1 MSRAKFG
8 LSKILKLTSSRSGQP
23 PRAGQAH
30 CHDSISL
37 GGLPGLLLHLSSP
50 TLQKSSESAGYSH
63 RSPGRCP
70 IPLWKTLALKTVS
83 GILPGMTCSFSLCH
97 LRSHWHGDDP
107 QCREAYL
114 SWVSGSTLSS
124 QITHLL
130 GAVDWPW
137 CTCCHGDQNSYLVER
152 SSLPQNLAHILVL
165 WEYYLSSPVEDK
177 RGESHSV

>member
-130 GAVDWPW
+130 GAVTDLDAPVVMETKIVIWRKGPVSLKTLHIFL
-137 CTCCHGDQNSYLVER
+137 CYENIIYL
-152 SSLPQNLAHILVL
+152 LL
-165 WEYYLSSPVEDK
+165 
-177 RGESHSV
+177 